1 MACDVSPVAMF
12 LKSDGM
18 VNCFQGTI
26 DTNGI
31 FSGVLPEL
39 NHHHW
44 IAFCNQCFF
53 LLQSF
58 QFNFFSEHFKTD
70 ALQLVHLRGEDSGSK
85 TKFHSFNGFCDIKI
99 WVTFHRPISQYNIMK
114 NVRSQNS
121 TYGHMY
127 GFSRKKEF
135 QNDRY
140 IPDLNISKH
149 DRNSRSR
156 EFSWKL
162 VSFFP
167 RRPYFRFEI
176 FIKIKQDR
184 KI

>member
-1 MACDVSPVAMF
+1 MQEVAIF
-12 LKSDGM
+12 HFFKSDGM

-26 DTNGI
+26 DTNRI
-31 FSGVLPEL
+31 FSRLQCIELPFAINVFL
-39 NHHHW
+39 
-44 IAFCNQCFF
+44 

-99 WVTFHRPISQYNIMK
+99 WVTFHRPISQYNIM

-140 IPDLNISKH
+140 IPDVNISKH

-156 EFSWKL
+156 EF
-162 VSFFP
+162 P
-167 RRPYFRFEI
+167 
-176 FIKIKQDR
+176 
-184 KI
+184 